1 MCLRVDIL
9 TFIKCTNFFPA
20 NYNYV
25 SMIFDWFFRTPKT
38 LSFNQ
43 FGMSDFPFWMK
54 QIMPNLRPC
63 FQYISFMHALNALLV
78 LECCSVLSSKRGL
91 LHITGRHQPTPNT
104 AISSILRPTGGW
116 WSVTRGRAVVG
127 LDDKNSLSKCGNLR
141 IQSKF
146 YEITTLWWSFLLF
159 FL

>member
-25 SMIFDWFFRTPKT
+25 SMIFDWFFRTAKT

-54 QIMPNLRPC
+54 QVMPNLRPC
-63 FQYISFMHALNALLV
+63 FQYISCMHALNALLV

-91 LHITGRHQPTPNT
+91 LYTYHREAPTDPQHSDIINLAT
-104 AISSILRPTGGW
+104 NRRMLKCDTRPG
-116 WSVTRGRAVVG
+116 S
-127 LDDKNSLSKCGNLR
+127 CR
-141 IQSKF
+141 IG
-146 YEITTLWWSFLLF
+146 
-159 FL
+159 

>member
-54 QIMPNLRPC
+54 QVMPNLRHM
-63 FQYISFMHALNALLV
+63 FLIYKFHACIERFIGFGMLF
-78 LECCSVLSSKRGL
+78 SSLIQTRL
-91 LHITGRHQPTPNT
+91 TTYHREAPTDPQHSDIINLAT
-104 AISSILRPTGGW
+104 NRRMVKCDTRPG
-116 WSVTRGRAVVG
+116 S
-127 LDDKNSLSKCGNLR
+127 CR
-141 IQSKF
+141 IG
-146 YEITTLWWSFLLF
+146 
-159 FL
+159 